1 MNMNYDIQ
9 KIRSWF
15 PILKQQVFNKPL
27 VYLDNAA
34 STQKPI
40 QVLMAQERLQ
50 NDFYGNIHRA
60 AHYMA
65 DRATEE
71 FEAVRDKI
79 QKFINAESRE
89 EIIFTKGTTE
99 SANLVA
105 NSYGEQFLSA
115 GSEII
120 VSEMEHHSNIVPWQL
135 IALSKGAKIIK
146 LPISVSGELQT
157 GLLSELISSKT
168 RLIAIT
174 HVSNVL
180 GTINPVAE
188 IIQTAH
194 TRGIPVFVDGAQ
206 AVQHIPVDVQALDA
220 DFYAFSA
227 HKMYGPNGVGVLY
240 GKRKWLEQ
248 MPPYQ
253 GGGEMISEVS
263 FEKTTFSEIPF
274 KFEAGTPNITGVA
287 AFGATIGLLE
297 EIGIEN
303 IAAWEKDLLEY
314 ATGKLKAIDGMRIFG
329 EAPHKSGVIS
339 FNIEGIHPF
348 DLGTMLDKMGI
359 ALRTGHHCADPLMKF
374 YNVPGTV
381 RASLGIYNTR
391 EEIDL
396 FLKAL
401 IKVKTMLG

>member
-1 MNMNYDIQ
+1 MIFTETFTGQ
-9 KIRSWF
+9 HTTWPTR
-15 PILKQQVFNKPL
+15 Q
-27 VYLDNAA
+27 
-34 STQKPI
+34 
-40 QVLMAQERLQ
+40 
-50 NDFYGNIHRA
+50 
-60 AHYMA
+60 
-65 DRATEE
+65 TEE
-71 FEAVRDKI
+71 FESVRDKI

-135 IALSKGAKIIK
+135 IALNKGAKIVK

-168 RLIAIT
+168 RLIAVT

-188 IIQTAH
+188 VVETAH
-194 TRGIPVFVDGAQ
+194 SRGVPVFIDGAQ

-287 AFGATIGLLE
+287 AFGATISLLE

-303 IAAWEKDLLEY
+303 IAAWEQQSIGICHSKLIDKRLECVS
-314 ATGKLKAIDGMRIFG
+314 TEKHRR
-329 EAPHKSGVIS
+329 
-339 FNIEGIHPF
+339 N
-348 DLGTMLDKMGI
+348 
-359 ALRTGHHCADPLMKF
+359 
-374 YNVPGTV
+374 
-381 RASLGIYNTR
+381 R
-391 EEIDL
+391 E
-396 FLKAL
+396 
-401 IKVKTMLG
+401 